1 MTSLIIV
8 LTLAL
13 LAGFAYA
20 FWKGQSKSGTTH
32 LDLRQGVYAAG
43 TVFALG
49 FVLSMFTQVPSG
61 SVGVQTLFGQIQDEP
76 LSEGAHLINPLS
88 LVQEMSLQTFK
99 ASLPKESAGTKD
111 LQVIH
116 TDLAVNWRVQ
126 RDSVTSI
133 YRSYRDGIGET
144 ILLPVVS
151 ESLRA
156 VTARHDSEELLTK
169 RDAVSAELLA
179 ELRAKLAP
187 HHIDIVGVAITNFG
201 FSSEYQQAIEAKVV
215 AAQKKLKAEQ
225 DLQRIE
231 VEAKSRIAQAE
242 GEAKAISIQSQA
254 IQSGGGTNYVQL
266 QAIQKWDGKLPT
278 TTTTAIPFLTLK

>member
-1 MTSLIIV
+1 MFLLIASTLMLLVGLAYAYWKSNSPSGTIHLNLRKSAYVAGAV
-8 LTLAL
+8 LT
-13 LAGFAYA
+13 
-20 FWKGQSKSGTTH
+20 
-32 LDLRQGVYAAG
+32 
-43 TVFALG
+43 LG

-61 SVGVQTLFGQIQDEP
+61 SVGVQTLFGQIQEEP

-88 LVQEMSLQTFK
+88 QVQEMSLQTFK
-99 ASLPKESAGTKD
+99 APLPGESAGTKD

-126 RDSVTSI
+126 RDSVISI

-156 VTARHDSEELLTK
+156 VTARHGSEDLLTK

-179 ELRAKLAP
+179 ELRSKLSP

-231 VEAKSRIAQAE
+231 VEAKSRITQAE

-254 IQSGGGTNYVQL
+254 IQSGGGANYVQL

-278 TTTTAIPFLTLK
+278 TITTAIPFLTLK

>member
-1 MTSLIIV
+1 MFLLIAS
-8 LTLAL
+8 TLML
-13 LAGFAYA
+13 LIGLAYA
-20 FWKGQSKSGTTH
+20 YWKSTSQSGTSH
-32 LDLRQGVYAAG
+32 LNLRKGAYVVG
-43 TVFALG
+43 TVLALG
-49 FVLSMFTQVPSG
+49 FVLSMFTQVPAG

-88 LVQEMSLQTFK
+88 KVEEMSLQTLK

-116 TDLAVNWRVQ
+116 TDLAVNWRIR
-126 RDSVTSI
+126 RDSVISI
-133 YRSYRDGIGET
+133 YRNYRDGIGEI

-179 ELRAKLAP
+179 ELRTKLSP

-254 IQSGGGTNYVQL
+254 IQSGGGANYVQL

>member
-1 MTSLIIV
+1 MFLLIAS
-8 LTLAL
+8 TLML
-13 LAGFAYA
+13 LIGLAYA
-20 FWKGQSKSGTTH
+20 YWKSTSQGGTAH
-32 LDLRQGVYAAG
+32 LNLRKGAYVAG
-43 TVFALG
+43 AVFALG

-61 SVGVQTLFGQIQDEP
+61 SVGVQTLFGQIQEES

-88 LVQEMSLQTFK
+88 KVEEMSLQTFK
-99 ASLPKESAGTKD
+99 ASLPAESAGTKD

-116 TDLAVNWRVQ
+116 TDLAVNWRIR
-126 RDSVTSI
+126 RDSVISI
-133 YRSYRDGIGET
+133 YRNYRNGIGET

-179 ELRAKLAP
+179 ELRTKLSP

-201 FSSEYQQAIEAKVV
+201 FSAEYQQAIEAKVV

-254 IQSGGGTNYVQL
+254 IQSGGGANYVQL

-278 TTTTAIPFLTLK
+278 TTTTAIPFLSLK

>member
-1 MTSLIIV
+1 MYLFIAS
-8 LTLAL
+8 TLAL
-13 LAGFAYA
+13 LLGLAYVY
-20 FWKGQSKSGTTH
+20 WKSTSQNDTAHAVS
-32 LDLRQGVYAAG
+32 RQGAYIAG
-43 TVFALG
+43 TVLALG

-61 SVGVQTLFGQIQDEP
+61 SVGVQTFFGQIQDEP

-88 LVQEMSLQTFK
+88 KVEEMSLQTFK
-99 ASLPKESAGTKD
+99 ASLPQESASTKD

-116 TDLAVNWRVQ
+116 TDLAVNWRIQ
-126 RDSVTSI
+126 RESVIGI

-179 ELRAKLAP
+179 ELRSKLNP

-254 IQSGGGTNYVQL
+254 IQSGGGANYVQL
-266 QAIQKWDGKLPT
+266 QAIQKWDGKLPS
-278 TTTTAIPFLTLK
+278 TTTTAIPFLSLK

>member
-1 MTSLIIV
+1 MTYL
-8 LTLAL
+8 LTAL
-13 LAGFAYA
+13 LI
-20 FWKGQSKSGTTH
+20 
-32 LDLRQGVYAAG
+32 
-43 TVFALG
+43 ALG
-49 FVLSMFTQVPSG
+49 IGFGCAYYYCAARESAFAWAARRGAYIGGSIFFIAFLFAMFAQVPSG
-61 SVGVQTLFGQIQDEP
+61 SVGVQTLFGHIQDET
-76 LSEGAHLINPLS
+76 LAEGAHFINPLS
-88 LVQEMSLQTFK
+88 TVHEVSLQTFK
-99 ASLPKESAGTKD
+99 ANLPKESAGTKD

-126 RDSVTSI
+126 SAHVISI
-133 YRSYRDGIGET
+133 YRNYRNNIGET
-144 ILLPVVS
+144 ILLPIVS

-201 FSSEYQQAIEAKVV
+201 FSAEYQQAIEAKVV

-278 TTTTAIPFLTLK
+278 TTSSAIPFLNLK

>member
-1 MTSLIIV
+1 MFLILSI
-8 LTLAL
+8 L
-13 LAGFAYA
+13 LAIAAFFAASYYLATQVQGAKIYAKKKGAMYGFCV
-20 FWKGQSKSGTTH
+20 
-32 LDLRQGVYAAG
+32 L
-43 TVFALG
+43 
-49 FVLSMFTQVPSG
+49 FVGIFFSSFVQVPSG
-61 SVGVQTLFGQIQDEP
+61 SFGIQTLFGSIQDDP
-76 LSEGAHLINPLS
+76 LSEGAHFINPLAR
-88 LVQEMSLQTFK
+88 VQDMSLQTFK
-99 ASLPKESAGTKD
+99 ATLPKESTGTKD

-126 RDSVTSI
+126 REHVIGI
-133 YRSYRDGIGET
+133 YRSYRNDIGET

-169 RDAVSAELLA
+169 RDAVSAELLK
-179 ELRAKLAP
+179 ELREKLNP

-201 FSSEYQQAIEAKVV
+201 FSPEYQQAIEAKVV

-254 IQSGGGTNYVQL
+254 IQSSGGANYVQL

-278 TTTTAIPFLTLK
+278 TTSAAVPFLNLK